1 MEIKREEEEK
11 GVEREREKES
21 GVDPRSLSSF
31 FFLVEVEVKVER
43 SSNTL
48 FSFSLRPERDGF
60 LKPLFAFIFP
70 GPNIQPVLILIAPQ
84 ATNVQPQAS
93 QVKRWKND
101 LFGVLGIVEEGKEKR
116 KKFLKK
122 KTKKNACSRRASSTL
137 QPVRARFFAVF
148 ASLEIGWK
156 EGVA

>member
-122 KTKKNACSRRASSTL
+122 KQKKTPSGSPFLIAVSPIGASVQPQGFVHAPAGTRAL
-137 QPVRARFFAVF
+137 
-148 ASLEIGWK
+148 L
-156 EGVA
+156 